1 MGAETMMTLV
11 QVAEATGG
19 TIVRGSPDAAICA
32 VGTDS
37 RAVLPGALF
46 VALQGEKFD
55 GHDFVN
61 DAVKAGAAAV
71 LAHHPLPA
79 PLAIATVQVDD
90 TRLAL
95 GRLAAWWR
103 ARWQGKLVALTG
115 SNGKTTVKEMI
126 AAILRAH
133 TGSEDAVLAT
143 QGNLNN
149 DIGMPL
155 TLLRLRPMHSHA
167 VIEMGMNHLG
177 EIDYLTRIARPHV
190 ALVNNAQRAH
200 VGELGDMNKVAQA
213 KGEIYAGLANDGVA
227 IVNADDAFADYWRG
241 LNAGRRQMSFGLM
254 HGDVRAAS
262 VGDQVCMAT
271 PAGEVVTRLQ
281 VPGEHNLRNAAA
293 ACAAALALGVSAET
307 IAAGLA
313 QYPGV
318 KGRLQ
323 RKRGANGATVI
334 DDTYNANPD
343 SMAAALGVLA
353 ASQGKKLFVTGDMGE
368 LGAQAPGLHAEVGAF
383 AIRCGIDALYGLG
396 EHTARTVDAFGN
408 GARHFA
414 TVDALVEALRPELA
428 PDVTVLVK
436 GSRFMRME
444 RIVDAIVAQ
453 QE

>member
-1 MGAETMMTLV
+1 
-11 QVAEATGG
+11 
-19 TIVRGSPDAAICA
+19 
-32 VGTDS
+32 
-37 RAVLPGALF
+37 
-46 VALQGEKFD
+46 
-55 GHDFVN
+55 
-61 DAVKAGAAAV
+61 
-71 LAHHPLPA
+71 
-79 PLAIATVQVDD
+79 
-90 TRLAL
+90 
-95 GRLAAWWR
+95 
-103 ARWQGKLVALTG
+103 
-115 SNGKTTVKEMI
+115 
-126 AAILRAH
+126 
-133 TGSEDAVLAT
+133 
-143 QGNLNN
+143 
-149 DIGMPL
+149 
-155 TLLRLRPMHSHA
+155 MHSHA

-383 AIRCGIDALYGLG
+383 ARRCGIDALYGLG